1 MSYFDIKIQVM
12 NGEYIKIFKYAYRL
26 EKYIVSIS
34 KEMRE
39 LRTQEDSFSDIIS
52 SLHAIIE
59 EIKTER
65 NQMIAFGLAMGE
77 IIRAYE
83 TVENLLAHPSQEK
96 FEDNTPMTMSDYMRF
111 KFEDNDKEFKDK
123 IIDNEL
129 DKLDNLG
136 LTIEGFK
143 YISRQFGLQMEAET
157 YIQMNKQ
164 GITNFTTDELQIGEM
179 NNVAGRMALGATAGE
194 IAVGSI
200 AKLISSGI
208 KVKNVGAEESIL
220 AKEVGKVDELNIH
233 EFTAPA
239 SGKKIVAYVKD
250 GVAVPKDKVEV
261 FMRGKVTDVS
271 EEFKELKALK
281 QRSRKIFDADPNN
294 ALRLEKLAKMKKN
307 YDRSIAL
314 RDNLESIGLGDTY
327 EYNKMIFENLLDTGK
342 KVTDG
347 NTLWVESIL
356 EGPKGKLK
364 LESTWK
370 QDVDGYVY
378 LSTIKAKPIH

>member
-12 NGEYIKIFKYAYRL
+12 NGKYIKIFKYAYRL

-65 NQMIAFGLAMGE
+65 NQMIALGLAMGK

-136 LTIEGFK
+136 LGLEWFK
-143 YISRQFGLQMEAET
+143 YKAKQYGLLSEANM
-157 YIQMNKQ
+157 YHMMNEQ
-164 GITNFTTDELQIGEM
+164 GITYFTARELQIGKKSNE
-179 NNVAGRMALGATAGE
+179 AGQMAFAATTGE

-208 KVKNVGAEESIL
+208 KV
-220 AKEVGKVDELNIH
+220 
-233 EFTAPA
+233 
-239 SGKKIVAYVKD
+239 
-250 GVAVPKDKVEV
+250 
-261 FMRGKVTDVS
+261 
-271 EEFKELKALK
+271 
-281 QRSRKIFDADPNN
+281 
-294 ALRLEKLAKMKKN
+294 
-307 YDRSIAL
+307 
-314 RDNLESIGLGDTY
+314 
-327 EYNKMIFENLLDTGK
+327 
-342 KVTDG
+342 
-347 NTLWVESIL
+347 
-356 EGPKGKLK
+356 
-364 LESTWK
+364 
-370 QDVDGYVY
+370 
-378 LSTIKAKPIH
+378 